1 MYCCFILEAEIMGL
15 CVISLFLLGCSLTGC
30 DIISSIVKGLPQLP
44 GMLKRG
50 NTYLPRD
57 SKGFCLFLWL
67 LLLQPS
73 AGSLTIQADGEVE
86 NHTTSPRLEGFLL
99 MCIFKEVPG
108 NHESQFARTSFHFF
122 VCPCYFKSLLGHSSA
137 VPVLLVLSSLAQER
151 WLIVTGM
158 DWKQR
163 PCIIPPLDLQQHLAW
178 YWTLKV
184 VTDWLI

>member
-151 WLIVTGM
+151 
-158 DWKQR
+158 
-163 PCIIPPLDLQQHLAW
+163 
-178 YWTLKV
+178 
-184 VTDWLI
+184 